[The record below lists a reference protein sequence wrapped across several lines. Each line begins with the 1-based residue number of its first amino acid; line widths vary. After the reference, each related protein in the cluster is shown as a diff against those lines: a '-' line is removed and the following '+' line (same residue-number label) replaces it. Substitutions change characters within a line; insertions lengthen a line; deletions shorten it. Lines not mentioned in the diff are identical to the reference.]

1 MTRTPFRVALV
12 AVIVVGILLA
22 LPRFASESTAAPAL
36 AAGTSTHSIDF
47 DGRNRDFRVHRPA
60 TVTSSAPLVVVLH
73 CGFGSARQAE
83 LSYGWNQQAAA
94 GRFIVAYPDAI
105 RRSWNAGTCCG
116 AASSTNLDDAGFV
129 EAVVHRIAA
138 LTPIDSR
145 RVYVT
150 GMSNGAMLAL
160 RIACRTDTFAA
171 IAPVAGTLV
180 TSCPAPRPASLLQI
194 HGTADPRVPY
204 GGGPGQA
211 IGLDGNARVDGPAI
225 PAVNATF
232 RAANSCAPPRQ
243 TVIGPITT
251 SSAQCAGG
259 REVRLVSIAGG
270 GHTWPTSPY
279 NATAQIWRFFAAH
292 PR

>member
-1 MTRTPFRVALV
+1 MTDARAAVVHTGTMTRTPFRVALV

-73 CGFGSARQAE
+73 GGFGSARQAE

-138 LTPIDSR
+138 LTPDRLPPRLRDRNVQR
-145 RVYVT
+145 RH
-150 GMSNGAMLAL
+150 A
-160 RIACRTDTFAA
+160 
-171 IAPVAGTLV
+171 
-180 TSCPAPRPASLLQI
+180 CPAYCLPDRYFS
-194 HGTADPRVPY
+194 
-204 GGGPGQA
+204 
-211 IGLDGNARVDGPAI
+211 
-225 PAVNATF
+225 
-232 RAANSCAPPRQ
+232 PP
-243 TVIGPITT
+243 
-251 SSAQCAGG
+251 
-259 REVRLVSIAGG
+259 
-270 GHTWPTSPY
+270 
-279 NATAQIWRFFAAH
+279 
-292 PR
+292 